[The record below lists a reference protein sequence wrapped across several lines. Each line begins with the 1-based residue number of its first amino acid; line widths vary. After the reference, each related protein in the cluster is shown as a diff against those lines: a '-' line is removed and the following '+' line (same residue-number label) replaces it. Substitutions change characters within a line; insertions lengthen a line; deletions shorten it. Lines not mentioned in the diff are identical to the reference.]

1 MKFEKQNI
9 KMVEYKNVSF
19 STIIAL
25 LTLVT
30 LLLELFW
37 PASYFTQKP
46 PSWTLWLECSHGKCS
61 ILITKISETETAQL
75 TGLI

>member
-1 MKFEKQNI
+1 MKQNT
-9 KMVEYKNVSF
+9 KMVEDKNIAF
-19 STIIAL
+19 STIIAV

-37 PASYFTQKP
+37 PVSYFAQEA
-46 PSWTLWLECSHGKCS
+46 PSWSLWLECSHGKCS
-61 ILITKISETETAQL
+61 ILITEISETEQSQL